1 MASYGNTVLTSAGI
15 DLVKRV
21 IAKTATFEITRVATS
36 SDSRLTNAT
45 ISTIEALTD
54 LSSVQQTG
62 KVTAFDTSNSKQ
74 VGIKCEFTNQGMTN
88 QYNICGVGIY
98 AKEAGKSEILFAVAP
113 AKEPETMPAKPNDQ
127 SALFAFSLNMYV
139 VVGQASAMSIT
150 ATTEGVVK
158 SINSTIKPDAN
169 GNVTMSYYSQ
179 SEVDQKISSL
189 SSSIDSLN
197 SSKAN
202 NTDVNALSSK
212 VTNMQHDVASVKAT
226 VSNIRVSGRNLLRNS
241 DKLPYSGNANRSWL
255 TGQWSAAGATTD
267 TEDMKRENKEIADP
281 PQGDKATVISFTG
294 ILRPS
299 VSDISLATIRNVPVS
314 GNVTVSF
321 WARQTSGVDTA
332 FVSASWGVQKA
343 ADVVN
348 TNASTEIWGTTSYP
362 YRKLFLPKDGSW
374 TRFWATFNVNDH
386 DDAYIGAGNTG
397 TSAEVQICLV
407 KIETGTMATDWTPAP
422 EDLEDNID
430 AALNGLQ
437 NNANVIKSVSDLAN
451 SNKTAL
457 ATKANSTDFNNLKN
471 NVYNKS
477 TSDIRFVNTSGDTM
491 SGNLVLDSSHHLEQ
505 LGGVVNFSN
514 TFEKQASINSLINAL
529 RPLTGCSG
537 SFNLTAQDGVLRT
550 GWYNFIWMPHRSGG
564 ISGDD
569 NGDYGTML
577 LVAFGGDSAWIVN
590 YYNGITSIRALAWDE
605 NLAATTNTANAAKAK
620 AEANANSIQALSNKV
635 DTKASSAD
643 LASLRNRVSDTES
656 GANTLKGSIASANS
670 LASTAVSTS
679 NTNKDNIEALKTKV
693 ENQATSISTQGQKI
707 SQNSIKITDAANAI
721 SSLDSKMA
729 RLMPQAAY
737 VPVQV
742 GDKTDLNNM
751 KTCGFYLL
759 QGGTSNSP
767 VDGWTYVT
775 VQGISTRLTQFVWK
789 DLDPYL
795 QWCRWYDGSSWTAW
809 TQYTKAF

>member
-45 ISTIEALTD
+45 IRTIEALTTM
-54 LSSVQQTG
+54 SSVQQTG

-74 VGIKCEFTNQGMTN
+74 VGLKCEFTNQGLTN

-139 VVGQASAMSIT
+139 VVGQASVMTIT
-150 ATTEGVVK
+150 ATTEGVIK
-158 SINSTIKPDAN
+158 SINGTIKPDAN
-169 GNVTMSYYSQ
+169 GNVTISYYSQ
-179 SEVDQKISSL
+179 AEVDQKISSL
-189 SSSIDSLN
+189 SSRIDSLNGSKTSNTDFNALKNRVAANESGKADKTSVYDKGTADDRYLQRDASTTLKSGSVLIWDDSGHANDGNNVPYIAGGLKWSGKTDNAEIRAEETGVDNLDLVFNLGDDGSNNVDFRWNNVSKAKINSSGKFTGHVDWANVDGKDTYSRAEIDSLN
-197 SSKAN
+197 SSKTN
-202 NTDVNALSSK
+202 NTDF
-212 VTNMQHDVASVKAT
+212 
-226 VSNIRVSGRNLLRNS
+226 
-241 DKLPYSGNANRSWL
+241 
-255 TGQWSAAGATTD
+255 D
-267 TEDMKRENKEIADP
+267 T
-281 PQGDKATVISFTG
+281 
-294 ILRPS
+294 
-299 VSDISLATIRNVPVS
+299 
-314 GNVTVSF
+314 
-321 WARQTSGVDTA
+321 
-332 FVSASWGVQKA
+332 
-343 ADVVN
+343 
-348 TNASTEIWGTTSYP
+348 
-362 YRKLFLPKDGSW
+362 
-374 TRFWATFNVNDH
+374 
-386 DDAYIGAGNTG
+386 
-397 TSAEVQICLV
+397 
-407 KIETGTMATDWTPAP
+407 
-422 EDLEDNID
+422 
-430 AALNGLQ
+430 
-437 NNANVIKSVSDLAN
+437 
-451 SNKTAL
+451 
-457 ATKANSTDFNNLKN
+457 LKN
-471 NVYNKS
+471 RVAANEAGKADKSNVYDKGTADS
-477 TSDIRFVNTSGDTM
+477 RFVNASGDSMT
-491 SGNLVLDSSHHLEQ
+491 GNLVLDYNHHLEH

-514 TFEKQASINSLINAL
+514 SFEYLPSIKSLIDAV

-537 SFNLTAQDGVLRT
+537 SFNLDAKDGLLNT

-564 ISGDD
+564 ISGGD
-569 NGDYGTML
+569 NGSFGTML
-577 LVAFGGDSAWIVN
+577 LVEFGGSSAWIVN
-590 YYNGITSIRALAWDE
+590 YNNGAISTRALAWDN
-605 NLAATTNTANAAKAK
+605 NLASTTATANEAKAK
-620 AEANANSIQALSNKV
+620 AEANANSIQALANKV

-679 NTNKDNIEALKTKV
+679 NTNKGNIEALKTKV
-693 ENQATSISTQGQKI
+693 ENQATAISTQKQKI
-707 SQNSIKITDAANAI
+707 SQNSSKITDAANAI

-789 DLDPYL
+789 DLDPAQ
-795 QWCRWYDGSSWTAW
+795 QWCRLYDGNNWTPW
-809 TQYTKAF
+809 THYTKAL

>member
-45 ISTIEALTD
+45 ISTIEALTTM
-54 LSSVQQTG
+54 SSVQQTG

-74 VGIKCEFTNQGMTN
+74 VGLKCEFTNQGLTN

-139 VVGQASAMSIT
+139 VVGQASSMSIT

-179 SEVDQKISSL
+179 AEVDQKISSL
-189 SSSIDSLN
+189 SSMIDSLN
-197 SSKAN
+197 GSKTSNTDFNALKNRVAANESGKADKTSVYDKGTADDRYLQRDASTTLKSGSVLIWDDSGHANDGNNVPYIAGGLKWSGKTDNAEIRAEETGVDNLDLVFNLGDDGSNNVDFRWNNVSKAKINSSGKFTGHVDWANVDGKDTYSRFEIDSKINTAKSEASARFDQAQN
-202 NTDVNALSSK
+202 NVNALSSK
-212 VTNMQHDVASVKAT
+212 VTN
-226 VSNIRVSGRNLLRNS
+226 IRVGGRNLLRNS
-241 DKLPYSGNANRSWL
+241 DKLPYSGNVDGHWL

-267 TEDMKRENKEIADP
+267 TEDMKRQNKEIADP

-299 VSDISLATIRNVPVS
+299 VSDISLVAIRDFPVS

-374 TRFWATFNVNDH
+374 TRFWATFNVNDE
-386 DDAYIGAGNTG
+386 DNVYLGAGNTG

-422 EDLEDNID
+422 EDLEDSID
-430 AALNGLQ
+430 AAL
-437 NNANVIKSVSDLAN
+437 
-451 SNKTAL
+451 
-457 ATKANSTDFNNLKN
+457 
-471 NVYNKS
+471 
-477 TSDIRFVNTSGDTM
+477 
-491 SGNLVLDSSHHLEQ
+491 
-505 LGGVVNFSN
+505 
-514 TFEKQASINSLINAL
+514 
-529 RPLTGCSG
+529 
-537 SFNLTAQDGVLRT
+537 
-550 GWYNFIWMPHRSGG
+550 
-564 ISGDD
+564 
-569 NGDYGTML
+569 
-577 LVAFGGDSAWIVN
+577 
-590 YYNGITSIRALAWDE
+590 
-605 NLAATTNTANAAKAK
+605 NTANAAKAK
-620 AEANANSIQALSNKV
+620 AEANANSIQALSAQTTTN
-635 DTKASSAD
+635 TNSIQTISNN
-643 LASLRNRVSDTES
+643 LAPATES
-656 GANTLKGSIASANS
+656 FNVMDEIVAGISDKTYKSITYTIHPYFNLKLLNP
-670 LASTAVSTS
+670 
-679 NTNKDNIEALKTKV
+679 K
-693 ENQATSISTQGQKI
+693 SISIKPNTHRIYGTGGLTTLFPSDIVSFEVKKVTYQNALTI
-707 SQNSIKITDAANAI
+707 SLKYRDGIELPTISEI
-721 SSLDSKMA
+721 SSLVIN
-729 RLMPQAAY
+729 P
-737 VPVQV
+737 
-742 GDKTDLNNM
+742 
-751 KTCGFYLL
+751 GFSI
-759 QGGTSNSP
+759 T
-767 VDGWTYVT
+767 VT
-775 VQGISTRLTQFVWK
+775 Q
-789 DLDPYL
+789 
-795 QWCRWYDGSSWTAW
+795 
-809 TQYTKAF
+809 